1 MRRGHGWFGNEL
13 VLPKEHKGL
22 GLPGRQ
28 LLLGTIVFWM
38 DTLEELLVLLGT
50 LVNGSECSVLLGIA
64 RLFDRTIS
72 RGINSPGDAA
82 TASAIYSRAASAGVC

>member
-1 MRRGHGWFGNEL
+1 MRRGHGWFGSEL

-50 LVNGSECSVLLGIA
+50 LVNGSECSV
-64 RLFDRTIS
+64 S

-82 TASAIYSRAASAGVC
+82 TASAICSRAASAGVC